1 MSPKCQWCP
10 LYQYYIKRKKN
21 KLENPTPT
29 QHPVLA
35 ELNGQLL
42 ALANENTSLKAK
54 LEDTQQRLQIKAK
67 EVFDKATYL
76 NETLMNAIE
85 NGYDK
90 DTVFYIANEL
100 DVELVQKKTY
110 TVQVE
115 FEVEVS
121 LPIDEEF
128 DASDVDYSL
137 YHEHIEDYTFTGVI
151 SSDENQAV
159 PFLFCLTH
167 LSKC

>member
-1 MSPKCQWCP
+1 M
-10 LYQYYIKRKKN
+10 
-21 KLENPTPT
+21 ENPTPT

-35 ELNGQLL
+35 QINERLAELT
-42 ALANENTSLKAK
+42 NENATLQAK
-54 LEDTQQRLQIKAK
+54 VKDLQERLQLKAK
-67 EVFDKATYL
+67 EVFDKHEYL
-76 NETLMNAIE
+76 NQTLMNAIE
-85 NGYDK
+85 NEYDR
-90 DTVFYIANEL
+90 DTIFYIANEL

-151 SSDENQAV
+151 SSDEN
-159 PFLFCLTH
+159 
-167 LSKC
+167 

>member
-1 MSPKCQWCP
+1 ME
-10 LYQYYIKRKKN
+10 
-21 KLENPTPT
+21 ENTTPT

-35 ELNGQLL
+35 QLNERIAELT
-42 ALANENTSLKAK
+42 NETEINKATIK
-54 LEDTQQRLQIKAK
+54 DLHQRLQLKAK

-85 NGYDK
+85 NEYDR
-90 DTVFYIANEL
+90 DTIFYIANEL

-110 TVQVE
+110 TIQVE

-151 SSDENQAV
+151 SSDE
-159 PFLFCLTH
+159 
-167 LSKC
+167 S

>member
-1 MSPKCQWCP
+1 M
-10 LYQYYIKRKKN
+10 
-21 KLENPTPT
+21 ENPTPT

-35 ELNGQLL
+35 QLNERIAELT
-42 ALANENTSLKAK
+42 NETEINKATIK
-54 LEDTQQRLQIKAK
+54 DLHQRLQLKAK

-85 NGYDK
+85 NGYDR
-90 DTVFYIANEL
+90 DTIFYIANEL

-110 TVQVE
+110 TIQVE

-151 SSDENQAV
+151 SSDE
-159 PFLFCLTH
+159 
-167 LSKC
+167 S

>member
-1 MSPKCQWCP
+1 M
-10 LYQYYIKRKKN
+10 
-21 KLENPTPT
+21 ENPTPT

-35 ELNGQLL
+35 QLNERIAELT
-42 ALANENTSLKAK
+42 NETEINKATIK
-54 LEDTQQRLQIKAK
+54 DLHQRLQLKAK

-85 NGYDK
+85 NGYDR
-90 DTVFYIANEL
+90 DTIFHIANEL
-100 DVELVQKKTY
+100 DVELVQTKTY

-115 FEVEVS
+115 FEVEVK
-121 LPIDEEF
+121 LPLDEEF

-151 SSDENQAV
+151 SSDE
-159 PFLFCLTH
+159 
-167 LSKC
+167 S

>member
-1 MSPKCQWCP
+1 LEENTTPK
-10 LYQYYIKRKKN
+10 
-21 KLENPTPT
+21 
-29 QHPVLA
+29 HPVLIALTTKFAEENKVLTERIA
-35 ELNGQLL
+35 ELT
-42 ALANENTSLKAK
+42 NETEINSATIKDLH
-54 LEDTQQRLQIKAK
+54 QRLQLKAK

-85 NGYDK
+85 NGYDR
-90 DTVFYIANEL
+90 DTIFYIANEL

-110 TVQVE
+110 TIQVE

-151 SSDENQAV
+151 SSDE
-159 PFLFCLTH
+159 
-167 LSKC
+167 S

>member
-1 MSPKCQWCP
+1 ME
-10 LYQYYIKRKKN
+10 
-21 KLENPTPT
+21 ENTTPN

-35 ELNGQLL
+35 QINERLAELVNDKGIL
-42 ALANENTSLKAK
+42 EAK
-54 LEDTQQRLQIKAK
+54 VKDLQERLQLKAK

-85 NGYDK
+85 NDYDR
-90 DTVFYIANEL
+90 DTILYIANEL

-110 TVQVE
+110 TIQVE

-121 LPIDEEF
+121 LPIDEDF

-151 SSDENQAV
+151 SSDE
-159 PFLFCLTH
+159 
-167 LSKC
+167 S

>member
-1 MSPKCQWCP
+1 M
-10 LYQYYIKRKKN
+10 
-21 KLENPTPT
+21 ENPTPT

-35 ELNGQLL
+35 QINERLAELT
-42 ALANENTSLKAK
+42 NENATLQAK
-54 LEDTQQRLQIKAK
+54 VKDLQERLQLKAK
-67 EVFDKATYL
+67 EVFDKHEYL
-76 NETLMNAIE
+76 NQVLMNAVE

-90 DTVFYIANEL
+90 ETIFYIANEL

-110 TVQVE
+110 TIQVE

-151 SSDENQAV
+151 SSDE
-159 PFLFCLTH
+159 
-167 LSKC
+167 S

>member
-1 MSPKCQWCP
+1 M
-10 LYQYYIKRKKN
+10 
-21 KLENPTPT
+21 ENPTPN

-35 ELNGQLL
+35 QLNERIAELT
-42 ALANENTSLKAK
+42 NETEINSATIKDLH
-54 LEDTQQRLQIKAK
+54 QRLQLKAK

-85 NGYDK
+85 NGYDR
-90 DTVFYIANEL
+90 DTIFYIANEL

-110 TVQVE
+110 TIQVE

-151 SSDENQAV
+151 SSDE
-159 PFLFCLTH
+159 
-167 LSKC
+167 S